1 MKTTNREP
9 DARILSAAHHA
20 AGPRRAESRIR
31 VADTISESR
40 SFLRPSVVSCCLVV
54 LLSCCLVVLLSLS
67 APAICIC
74 ICICQP
80 HLFSSQQ
87 LLDMDPAGC
96 RIHPAHPITRRLTL
110 SHRDYVI
117 ASSPNRLMQCLQR
130 KHEMVGPPPNT
141 SPRLFGSTAQMNQ
154 LVYCTPL
161 LLLHHHDSQP
171 RGPSRNQCF

>member
-1 MKTTNREP
+1 MPE
-9 DARILSAAHHA
+9 
-20 AGPRRAESRIR
+20 
-31 VADTISESR
+31 
-40 SFLRPSVVSCCLVV
+40 SFLPLTTPLGLVGPNHASGLLIPSRRVV
-54 LLSCCLVVLLSLS
+54 LSSARVWSLVVLLSLS

>member
-40 SFLRPSVVSCCLVV
+40 SFLRPSVVSCCLV
-54 LLSCCLVVLLSLS
+54 
-67 APAICIC
+67 
-74 ICICQP
+74 
-80 HLFSSQQ
+80 Q